1 MRSKAFLIKAFL
13 FITFLLML
21 ASPAYAG
28 LGGDEGY
35 QAPNDSQAP
44 LSNGMTWFVRRVP
57 VILYN
62 PNSVTASLEGNKGE
76 ISLSDVDLV
85 WGELWTKPGWAQEGS
100 RYGLNELYIP
110 INSNMTPAPASGTKK
125 VILPDA
131 DFDNPDVLSFLA
143 DYFDVSTQTRFIDKN
158 NVWAGDASSGVFVN
172 VPMPS
177 REDFLKQEAGMNE
190 TMAARWK
197 PFLASKST
205 PDGFIQSA
213 DGGKKYLRA
222 LDAFDHGAT
231 FYYHLLL
238 NPGPQNGNWQ
248 VAAQT
253 SPNYDENAPD
263 GIGFYRGKDWSGQ
276 LKSSPAAVP
285 GFIGAIMPWANL
297 KLEGPTEI
305 VGAPG
310 EEKGAQY
317 VVTNESSVDLSPDV
331 GVKRE
336 GGKYVTAAAGVPVKA
351 WNKAPVTLK
360 FKVEDHPYTVRVGV
374 NPFEGIWESTY
385 KDNYV
390 DVTVKPIAPDMYV
403 KYLDPGASEA
413 EPGKAYTGTV
423 VYGLAADYPVPVK
436 ATLSLTNNGYYA
448 TASDGTPLNDQ
459 VPVEFQPGEEK
470 TFTFT
475 WHGDANGNTLVAKI
489 HPVNPPDDRDWSN
502 NSKEVWVN
510 PAGCD
515 LAVTAWP
522 FRDPIF
528 VGMDTGYAEGGVNI
542 KVTRKDDNPNPVTAE
557 VTVDGP
563 AGRQTYTITI
573 PPGDSKPAG
582 PYRFK
587 VYSPGTYTVHI
598 EAWPEGLQDAYP
610 QDNVTDV
617 VIHAKKQEIHYYT
630 GPKEPGLHA
639 ELGGM

>member
-1 MRSKAFLIKAFL
+1 MLRKAFFRAF
-13 FITFLLML
+13 FFLLLMVTL
-21 ASPAYAG
+21 TSPAFAFV
-28 LGGDEGY
+28 GGENIKGV
-35 QAPNDSQAP
+35 PSDSQAP

-57 VILYN
+57 VLLYN

-131 DFDNPDVLSFLA
+131 DLDDPDVVNFLA
-143 DYFDVSTQTRFIDKN
+143 DYFDVLPQVRYIDKGN
-158 NVWAGDASSGVFVN
+158 AWAGDASSGIFVN

-177 REDFLKQEAGMNE
+177 REEFLAQEAGMNDSL
-190 TMAARWK
+190 AAKWK
-197 PFLASKST
+197 PYLANKAYS
-205 PDGFIQSA
+205 DGLIPSA
-213 DGGKKYLRA
+213 DGSTQYLRA

-238 NPGPQNGNWQ
+238 NPGPQTGNWQ
-248 VAAQT
+248 VAAET
-253 SPNYDENAPD
+253 TPYYDENAPD
-263 GIGFYRGKDWSGQ
+263 GTGFYRGKDWSDQ
-276 LKSSPAAVP
+276 LKSSPASVP
-285 GFIGAIMPWANL
+285 GFIGAITPWANL
-297 KLEGPTEI
+297 KLEGPVEI
-305 VGAPG
+305 TGAPG
-310 EEKGAQY
+310 EEKEAHY
-317 VVTNESSVDLSPDV
+317 TITNESSADLAPDV
-331 GVKRE
+331 AVKRE
-336 GGKYVTAAAGVPVKA
+336 GGAYVTAAAEVPVKA
-351 WNKAPVTLK
+351 WDKAPVTLK
-360 FKVEDHPYTVRVGV
+360 FKVEDRPYRVRVAV
-374 NPFEGIWESTY
+374 NPFKGIWESTY

-403 KYLDPGASEA
+403 KTLDPGASEA

-436 ATLSLTNNGYYA
+436 ATLSLTNNGYSV
-448 TASDGTPLNDQ
+448 TAADGTPLNDQ

-475 WHGDANGNTLVAKI
+475 WHGDAAGDTLVAKI

-515 LAVTAWP
+515 LAVKAWP
-522 FRDPIF
+522 FIDPIYI
-528 VGMDTGYAEGGVNI
+528 GMDTGYAEGGVNI
-542 KVTRKDDNPNPVTAE
+542 KVTRKDDNPNPVTAK

-563 AGRQTYTITI
+563 AGRQAYTVTV
-573 PPGDSKPAG
+573 PPGGSKPAG
-582 PYRFK
+582 PYRFR

-610 QDNVTDV
+610 PDNVAEV
-617 VIHAKKQEIHYYT
+617 MIHAKQQTMNYYT
-630 GPKEPGLHA
+630 GPREPGLHV
-639 ELGGM
+639 ELGG

>member
-1 MRSKAFLIKAFL
+1 MLRKAFFRAF
-13 FITFLLML
+13 FFLLLMAAL
-21 ASPAYAG
+21 ASPAFAFVEG
-28 LGGDEGY
+28 EGY
-35 QAPNDSQAP
+35 SKGAPSDSQAP

-57 VILYN
+57 VLLYN

-131 DFDNPDVLSFLA
+131 DFDDPDVVNFLA
-143 DYFDVSTQTRFIDKN
+143 DYFDVLPQVRYIDKGN
-158 NVWAGDASSGVFVN
+158 AWAGDASSGIFVN

-177 REDFLKQEAGMNE
+177 REDFLAQEAGMNDSL
-190 TMAARWK
+190 AAKWK
-197 PFLASKST
+197 PYLANKAYS
-205 PDGFIQSA
+205 DGLIPSA
-213 DGGKKYLRA
+213 DGSTQYLRA

-238 NPGPQNGNWQ
+238 NPGPQSANWA
-248 VAAQT
+248 VAAET

-263 GIGFYRGKDWSGQ
+263 GIGFYRGKDWSDQ
-276 LKSSPAAVP
+276 LKNSPASVP
-285 GFIGAIMPWANL
+285 GFIGAVTPWANL
-297 KLEGPTEI
+297 KLEGPVEI
-305 VGAPG
+305 TGAPG
-310 EEKGAQY
+310 EEKEAQY
-317 VVTNESSVDLSPDV
+317 TITNESSADLAPDV
-331 GVKRE
+331 AVKRE
-336 GGKYVTAAAGVPVKA
+336 GGTYVTAAAGVPVKA
-351 WNKAPVTLK
+351 WDKTQVTLK
-360 FKVEDHPYTVRVGV
+360 FKVEDKPYKVRVAV
-374 NPFEGIWESTY
+374 NPFGELLESTY

-403 KYLDPGASEA
+403 KLLDPGASEA

-448 TASDGTPLNDQ
+448 TASNGTPLNDQ

-502 NSKEVWVN
+502 NKKETYVP
-510 PAGCD
+510 PAAQCTDISASLTYSPRQQRYAGMN
-515 LAVTAWP
+515 TALVATIS
-522 FRDPIF
+522 RDN
-528 VGMDTGYAEGGVNI
+528 E
-542 KVTRKDDNPNPVTAE
+542 
-557 VTVDGP
+557 GP
-563 AGRQTYTITI
+563 AGPVQVKVTISGNGIYDTKYISLNRGGSTTLSWVIRPNTAGSYTFKVTAAPIGVEDCRPGNNSDTVTVPVGSLPGFN
-573 PPGDSKPAG
+573 PPDSKIS
-582 PYRFK
+582 
-587 VYSPGTYTVHI
+587 V
-598 EAWPEGLQDAYP
+598 
-610 QDNVTDV
+610 
-617 VIHAKKQEIHYYT
+617 
-630 GPKEPGLHA
+630 
-639 ELGGM
+639 ELIS